1 MTRRRE
7 GTLHGQEQWSTAL
20 FGDKRAPM
28 SLPSWIPRRLSLRLT
43 LVLIVVLPL
52 GGSMA
57 VTVYAVLSSFE
68 RYTEGRMEE
77 DVELVARSLETPISR
92 ALQRD
97 RDGAVEEALRS
108 AFDFNRVYG
117 AYLYDEEGTLTAAIG
132 SDELTTNR
140 ARLSELAEEG
150 SQQGEYDQLGG
161 REVYSYFV
169 PLSTPTGQNAG
180 LLQVVRRAGDI
191 DRAVASLRWTA
202 GVVFLITVVLISGLV
217 LWGHR
222 LTIGAPLAR
231 LREDMTKVEEG
242 SRALQ
247 TSPSGPSEIAAL
259 GAQFET
265 MVQSI
270 EEAEEEIRE
279 QEAEKH
285 RLEEKLQR
293 AEKLA
298 ALGRLSAGVA
308 HELGT
313 PLSVIDGHAQRALR
327 QDALPDPVAGALE
340 NIRGE
345 VRRVEHIVN
354 QLLDF
359 GRRNPLQRRDVPAS
373 QVARIALE
381 AAREG
386 HSGADHGG
394 ADRLELSAPDA
405 PVSLPVDV
413 GLMERALANLL
424 ENALEASPDG
434 PVRLSWHADEDHVV
448 FSVEDGGPG
457 IDPDVKPRLFEPFF
471 TTKEVGEGTGLG
483 LAVAHGIAEEHGGTI
498 EMGEST
504 LGGACFR
511 VRLPKTPPSETPASR
526 LETTT

>member
-1 MTRRRE
+1 MVYRPFQR
-7 GTLHGQEQWSTAL
+7 QKS
-20 FGDKRAPM
+20 PM
-28 SLPSWIPRRLSLRLT
+28 SLPSWVPRRLSLRLT

-52 GGSMA
+52 AGSMG
-57 VTVYAVLSSFE
+57 VTVTAVLSAFE
-68 RYTEGRMEE
+68 RYTQNRMEE

-97 RDGAVEEALRS
+97 REGAVLEALRS

-132 SDELTTNR
+132 SDELTTDR
-140 ARLSELAEEG
+140 ARLSEITEKG

-191 DRAVASLRWTA
+191 DEAVASLRWTA
-202 GVVFLITVVLISGLV
+202 AVVFLITVVLISGLV

-222 LTIGAPLAR
+222 MTIGEPLER
-231 LREDMTKVEEG
+231 LREDMTKVGEG
-242 SRALQ
+242 NRTLQ
-247 TSPSGPSEIAAL
+247 ASPGGPSEIAAL

-265 MVQSI
+265 MVRSI

-279 QEAEKH
+279 REAEKR
-285 RLEEKLQR
+285 RLEEKLRR

-298 ALGRLSAGVA
+298 AVGQLSAGVA

-327 QDALPDPVAGALE
+327 QESLPDRVAGALE

-345 VRRVEHIVN
+345 VQRVEHIVN

-373 QVARIALE
+373 QLARIALE
-381 AAREG
+381 AVRAG
-386 HSGADHGG
+386 QSGAE
-394 ADRLELSAPDA
+394 RLKLSPPDA
-405 PVSLPVDV
+405 SICLPVDV

-434 PVRLSWHADEDHVV
+434 PVRLSWHAEDDQVV
-448 FSVEDGGPG
+448 FLVDDSGPG
-457 IDPDVKPRLFEPFF
+457 IDVDVKPRLFEPFF

-483 LAVAHGIAEEHGGTI
+483 LAVAHGIAEEHGGSI
-498 EMGEST
+498 EVGESS

-511 VRLPKTPPSETPASR
+511 IRLPKTLPSQAHPSPP
-526 LETTT
+526 ETTNQP